1 MRTVDIPA
9 GTIAYTDDGQG
20 PPVVLLHGVLMNHT
34 VWDAVLP
41 RLAGGF
47 RVIRPDLPF
56 GAHPVPLRPG
66 TDLSLR
72 GLGQLLADFLDALD
86 LHAVTL
92 VHSDWGGGLFLTAYG
107 LDKRVGRLVICPCEA
122 FGNFP
127 PGWPGK
133 VSALAARMP
142 GGLALG
148 VRQLRVGWLRRS
160 PLMLGQMAKHGVSD
174 ELIRAWTEPGIR
186 DPRVLRDLRK
196 YATTTF
202 DPARLIADTEA
213 LATFTGDALVL
224 WAPENRV
231 MPPEHGHRL
240 AELIPNARLREIPDA
255 YVLTMLDQPATVAA
269 ELNAFLGAS

>member
-47 RVIRPDLPF
+47 RVIRPDLPL

-66 TDLSLR
+66 ADLSLR

-202 DPARLIADTEA
+202 GPARLIAGTEA

-240 AELIPNARLREIPDA
+240 AELIPNARLREVPDA

-269 ELNAFLGAS
+269 ELNAFLGAN